1 MSPTAAQNLPRAFG
15 KYELLEWVGRGGMAE
30 VYKARLPGISGF
42 EKTLVIKRLHPRFNT
57 SQGFVQMF
65 IEEAKLAAQVQHKN
79 VVQVFELDRL
89 DNGELFIAMEYIDG
103 VDLKGLIRG
112 TRLADSALPIWFAM
126 HAVVEILDALSY
138 AHEMTDEHGRA
149 RNIVHND
156 VTPDNI
162 FVAKHGDIKL
172 GDFGVAHDDSRASDP
187 FPGQMKGK
195 IPYMSPEQL
204 AGTKP
209 DARSDVFAAGI
220 VLWETLTQRHLFHAP
235 TQSET
240 MARICGAAR
249 VPPSHINPQVPKAL
263 DDVVIA
269 ALETDRERRL
279 PTAKAFQ
286 NALLSVLDPL
296 KGRVDLKEIRN
307 VVQPILHYV
316 LGPGD
321 PFEHDLPIEFDVE
334 EIPEEDLLSAPA
346 MSASEA
352 ARHLASPTATGE
364 FPVLTAQVLKSLDG
378 AQVIQGPPPLM
389 HQRQAEWDAPTPVPA
404 FSARGPKPSGYAIA
418 QPNNGSDCVT
428 PGAPWAE
435 KTAGID
441 EILRQFLDDN
451 RPSGPTQPSGPVR
464 RVIRAMRETPRTSNP
479 RAPGPSVDRLHPFW
493 VRFEDGR
500 ELGPL
505 QPEALMSY
513 LGSLPYCEVLPVVI
527 SADQVKW
534 VSTTRF
540 MRLLGEALIPNDL
553 GMGQCTFLGTLKG
566 HSLTAILGE
575 LARTQAT
582 GRLVLL
588 NDQDGRIDRR
598 ELHIKQGELM
608 AVSQNEATWNL
619 WRSLLA
625 SPFFSQHNLPES
637 VYTSVRV
644 QTQIG
649 ALLSAQA
656 KTGLRQARGLL
667 ARQQLAHLFTW
678 DHAHFGFDPTVQPLE
693 GWSTPLSRLL
703 PRMVARNMNPSVI
716 RTAVAPYFDVPLKRS
731 DDFDERVAAMQFHK
745 TELERIEPLGHGY
758 TLGESLAQSALRDEG
773 YALVI
778 SYVLIELQLLKRSRA
793 SSFRGRR
800 L

>member
-1 MSPTAAQNLPRAFG
+1 MPQAFG
-15 KYELLEWVGRGGMAE
+15 KYELLERVGRGGMAE

-103 VDLKGLIRG
+103 VDLKGLIRAA
-112 TRLADSALPIWFAM
+112 RLSESALPIWFGM

-138 AHEMTDEHGRA
+138 AHAMSDEHDRP

-156 VTPDNI
+156 VTPENI

-249 VPPSHINPQVPKAL
+249 VPPSHVNPQVPKAL
-263 DDVVIA
+263 DDVVMA
-269 ALETDRERRL
+269 ALETDRDRRL
-279 PTAKAFQ
+279 SSAKAFQ
-286 NALLSVLDPL
+286 SALLEVLDPL
-296 KGRVDLKEIRN
+296 KGRVDLTEVRN
-307 VVQPILHYV
+307 IVQPVLHYV

-321 PFEHDLPIEFDVE
+321 PFANDLPIEFEIE
-334 EIPEEDLLSAPA
+334 EVPEDDLLAATA

-352 ARHLASPTATGE
+352 AMHLASPTATGE
-364 FPVLTAQVLKSLDG
+364 FPALTAEVVKQVQRLDVIKEPPALMGSG
-378 AQVIQGPPPLM
+378 AYDS
-389 HQRQAEWDAPTPVPA
+389 EAPTPLPTL
-404 FSARGPKPSGYAIA
+404 SHTQSGPDEQGSGYAIVG
-418 QPNNGSDCVT
+418 PEHGTDT
-428 PGAPWAE
+428 PATPWGDSTDE
-435 KTAGID
+435 ID

-451 RPSGPTQPSGPVR
+451 KPSGASEPSAPIRKVLREVR
-464 RVIRAMRETPRTSNP
+464 RHAPNP
-479 RAPGPSVDRLHPFW
+479 YPQPPLPSPDCLHPFW

-505 QPEALMSY
+505 RPEALLRY
-513 LGSLPYCEVLPVVI
+513 VGTVQYIELLHVVV
-527 SADQVKW
+527 SADQVRW
-534 VSTTRF
+534 VSAARL
-540 MRLLGEALIPNDL
+540 MRLLGEALIANDS

-566 HSLTAILGE
+566 HSLTAVLGE
-575 LARTQAT
+575 LARTQAS

-588 NDQDGRIDRR
+588 NDQAGQIDRR
-598 ELHIKQGELM
+598 ELHIRQGELT
-608 AVSQNEATWNL
+608 AISQNSATISL
-619 WRSLLA
+619 WQGLLA
-625 SPFFSQHNLPES
+625 SPFFCDYNLPES
-637 VYTSVRV
+637 VYTAVRL
-644 QTQIG
+644 QAPIRT
-649 ALLSAQA
+649 LLSAQA
-656 KTGLRQARGLL
+656 KAGLRQARGLL
-667 ARQQLAHLFTW
+667 ARDQLRELYTW
-678 DHAHFGFDPTVQPLE
+678 DQAHFGFDPTVEPLD
-693 GWSTPLSRLL
+693 GWSTPLYRLL
-703 PRMVARNMNPSVI
+703 PRMVARYRDPAAV
-716 RTAVAPYFDVPLKRS
+716 RAAVAPYFDVPLQRS
-731 DDFDERVAAMQFHK
+731 ADFDEQVAAMQFSE

-773 YALVI
+773 YALVV
-778 SYVLIELQLLKRSRA
+778 SYVLIELQLLKRSR
-793 SSFRGRR
+793 STSVHGRR
-800 L
+800 